1 MFGTP
6 SAFLKMQAFGFAA
19 AFLLVSLTTWSQYP
33 GYQQA
38 ADYTMT
44 IVMDTTLHQYH
55 GEMEVI
61 LENNSPDALDR
72 AFFHLFFNAFQP
84 GSMMDIRSQSIVDPD
99 SRVGNRIGEL
109 PKEEWGWIQVENLT
123 VNGKSVQ
130 FNHDGT
136 LLDIVLNEPIR
147 SGKKATFTMEWNAQV
162 PRQIRRSG
170 WMNKEGIEYSMTQWY
185 PKLCEYDH
193 DGWHTE
199 PYIGREF
206 HGIWSDYD
214 VTIDLPA
221 GYIVGGTGLLK
232 GSESESIRT
241 GNWRFTAENVIDFA
255 WAADPDYIHTSEQLD
270 DVTLHFYHQEN
281 PAFDA
286 AWKKL
291 PAYAAKAMAFL
302 NELVGPYPYPQYTVI
317 QGGDGG
323 MEYPMATLVTGQ
335 RSERS
340 LIGVT
345 VHEMAHSWFQAVLA
359 TNESL
364 YEFMDEGMTS
374 YVTSLCM
381 SHLFAE
387 AMTGNSPHR
396 SSYSSYIN
404 QALSGKEEALI
415 THADHYQTNRAYGVA
430 AYSKGEVLLAQ
441 LSAVMGDAARDQGL
455 KNYFTEWA
463 FKHPGPHDFKRVMEK
478 ASGLDL
484 DWYFQYFMHSTHQ
497 IDASIEAVA
506 VGNDT
511 LSITMGRPGAMP
523 MPVDLLVT
531 YDDGSTQAFHIP
543 LVMMR
548 GNRPLES
555 NEVLLDDWAWT
566 HPTYSFE
573 WPVTQGIESIKID
586 PLRKTADVNRK
597 NNSVHFNAQK
607 TQQFL
612 RH

>member
-1 MFGTP
+1 
-6 SAFLKMQAFGFAA
+6 
-19 AFLLVSLTTWSQYP
+19 
-33 GYQQA
+33 
-38 ADYTMT
+38 
-44 IVMDTTLHQYH
+44 
-55 GEMEVI
+55 
-61 LENNSPDALDR
+61 
-72 AFFHLFFNAFQP
+72 
-84 GSMMDIRSQSIVDPD
+84 
-99 SRVGNRIGEL
+99 
-109 PKEEWGWIQVENLT
+109 
-123 VNGKSVQ
+123 
-130 FNHDGT
+130 
-136 LLDIVLNEPIR
+136 
-147 SGKKATFTMEWNAQV
+147 
-162 PRQIRRSG
+162 
-170 WMNKEGIEYSMTQWY
+170 
-185 PKLCEYDH
+185 
-193 DGWHTE
+193 
-199 PYIGREF
+199 
-206 HGIWSDYD
+206 
-214 VTIDLPA
+214 
-221 GYIVGGTGLLK
+221 
-232 GSESESIRT
+232 
-241 GNWRFTAENVIDFA
+241 
-255 WAADPDYIHTSEQLD
+255 
-270 DVTLHFYHQEN
+270 
-281 PAFDA
+281 
-286 AWKKL
+286 
-291 PAYAAKAMAFL
+291 
-302 NELVGPYPYPQYTVI
+302 
-317 QGGDGG
+317 
-323 MEYPMATLVTGQ
+323 MATLVTGQ

-381 SHLFAE
+381 SHLFTE
-387 AMTGNSPHR
+387 AMIGNSPHR

-441 LSAVMGDAARDQGL
+441 LSAVMGDAARGQGL

-497 IDASIEAVA
+497 IDASIDAVA

-531 YDDGSTQAFHIP
+531 YDDGSTQSFHIP

-573 WPVTQGIESIKID
+573 WPVTQGIESIEID

-597 NNSVHFNAQK
+597 NNSVRFNAQK